1 MAESGSS
8 YEENGAVGG
17 APLKPPSDASADQTS
32 RSTDNNNEGSRPKT
46 PPLPTDCRPP
56 NASSRS
62 STASGFNAQDE
73 VDGAPPAHVDPPLT
87 ESQGSQVDPVA
98 TPGDDESSYEAARP
112 GGVGTDNDVFHQGSS
127 SSSSASAVSQNE
139 SNSELQVADTN
150 DESADAPSTFVS
162 VSSRE
167 DVGETASEAATRS
180 SSSSTQE
187 SDEAPA

>member
-56 NASSRS
+56 NASSHS

-112 GGVGTDNDVFHQGSS
+112 GGVGTENDVFHQRSN

-139 SNSELQVADTN
+139 SNSELQAADTN
-150 DESADAPSTFVS
+150 DDSADAPSTRLS
-162 VSSRE
+162 VSSQE
-167 DVGETASEAATRS
+167 DVVDTASEATRA